1 MSETR
6 YYKVAGHLFSVTVD
20 GNIAGNTDGCLL
32 NGTAAGSQGDFYA
45 KCMDNYEPFAE
56 PSECHPGQGAG
67 GNVFS
72 LSVMPPAA
80 FDYTEEI
87 RQEDEGQ
94 TIICGHRLAGE
105 SVFEFLLRDVST
117 GTLICSNGYREARLL
132 MGSAAQDLRLQK
144 FALNNSLMVLYALAT
159 AGLGTALFHS
169 AVVSYKGMGY
179 MFLGKSGTGKST
191 HARLWLKHIEGSELM
206 NDDNPVVR
214 FFDDDG
220 PDGAPRA
227 VVYGSPWSGKTPCY
241 RNVQAPVGGIVL
253 LSQAPYNKI
262 VRLKG
267 VQAYAALVTSIS
279 GKRWDKSVADG
290 LHATENA
297 LAKNVPVWHLECL
310 PDEAAAKLCNENV
323 SAQDVIPGGD
333 NNVIPGPDPESRWRL
348 KAAMTKD
355 EHAH

>member
-20 GNIAGNTDGCLL
+20 GNAGFF
-32 NGTAAGSQGDFYA
+32 AR
-45 KCMDNYEPFAE
+45 CMDNYEPFAG
-56 PSECHPGQGAG
+56 PPECHPGQGAG

-72 LSVMPPAA
+72 LSVLPPAP

-105 SVFEFLLRDVST
+105 SVFEFLLRDIST
-117 GTLICSNGYREARLL
+117 GTLVCSSGYREARLL
-132 MGSAAQDLRLQK
+132 MGRAAQDLRLQK

-169 AVVSYKGMGY
+169 AVVNYKGRGY

-214 FFDDDG
+214 FFDDG
-220 PDGAPRA
+220 NGGAPRA

-262 VRLKG
+262 ARLKG

-310 PDEAAAKLCNENV
+310 PDEAAAQLCCESV
-323 SAQDVIPGGD
+323 ASTDVIPGSD
-333 NNVIPGPDPESRWRL
+333 YNVIPGNDPESRWRL

-355 EHAH
+355 GHAH

>member
-20 GNIAGNTDGCLL
+20 GCLL
-32 NGTAAGSQGDFYA
+32 DGTAAENLDKNAAEPQGDFFA
-45 KCMDNYEPFAE
+45 RCMDNYEPFAQ
-56 PSECHPGQGAG
+56 PAECHPGLEPVPDSFRDAG

-72 LSVMPPAA
+72 LSVLPPAA

-132 MGSAAQDLRLQK
+132 MGSAARDLRLQK

-169 AVVSYKGMGY
+169 AVVSYKGRGY

-191 HARLWLKHIEGSELM
+191 HARLWLKHVGGSELM

-214 FFDDDG
+214 FFDDG

-253 LSQAPYNKI
+253 LSQAPFNKI

-323 SAQDVIPGGD
+323 AGRG
-333 NNVIPGPDPESRWRL
+333 
-348 KAAMTKD
+348 
-355 EHAH
+355 

>member
-20 GNIAGNTDGCLL
+20 GNTD
-32 NGTAAGSQGDFYA
+32 FFA
-45 KCMDNYEPFAE
+45 KCMDNYEPFVILDTK
-56 PSECHPGQGAG
+56 CPGSIQFTLE
-67 GNVFS
+67 VKS
-72 LSVMPPAA
+72 HAA

-105 SVFEFLLRDVST
+105 SVFEFLLRDIST
-117 GTLICSNGYREARLL
+117 GTLVCSNGYREARLL

-191 HARLWLKHIEGSELM
+191 HARLWLKHVAGAELM

-214 FFDDDG
+214 FYDDVG
-220 PDGAPRA
+220 GKPGA

-262 VRLKG
+262 VRLRG

-310 PDEAAAKLCNENV
+310 PDEAAAKLCNKTV
-323 SAQDVIPGGD
+323 SVNEVILASDP
-333 NNVIPGPDPESRWRL
+333 NVILDPGAVGDRG
-348 KAAMTKD
+348 
-355 EHAH
+355 